1 MRVIIVIPFLSNGG
15 AERMAAK
22 WCYDLVEKGIN
33 ANILVHYRIENE
45 YDIASKIPIEALF
58 DSKQEYNASSKVKT
72 ILKIRSYLKEQ
83 GNHLYIIPFIPHIG
97 LQCTLAN
104 LGLNNYLI
112 ETIRAAPQ
120 FSPQNKIFRV
130 LRNISV
136 YLANGCIFQNKEQMD
151 YFPNKVRNRG
161 IIISNTVPKEFLEK
175 FDKKE
180 YKEIKNIIMV
190 SRLTKQKNH
199 LLMLNALSAL
209 KKRNYSFLLTIVG
222 DGPEFNYIKNM
233 IQELKLEDCVL
244 LYGRSNNVGELLV
257 NSDLYVLTSNFEGM
271 PNSLM
276 EAMSC
281 GLPCISTACPTGPN
295 DLIDDK
301 KNGILIDTNDLDG
314 LIKSIIFCSENKEY
328 FENMGHLARKKIIE
342 INSEN
347 TTDKLIKYLKKLS

>member
-15 AERMAAK
+15 AEKMAAK
-22 WCYDLVEKGIN
+22 WCYDLVERGIN

-45 YDIASKIPIEALF
+45 YDIASKIPVKALF
-58 DSKQEYNASSKVKT
+58 DSKQDYNAFSKVKI

-120 FSPQNKIFRV
+120 FSPPNKVFRV

-136 YLANGCIFQNKEQMD
+136 YLADGCIFQNKEQMN
-151 YFPNKVRNRG
+151 YFPPKVRNKG
-161 IIISNTVPKEFLEK
+161 IIIFNTVPKEFLEK
-175 FDKKE
+175 HEKKE
-180 YKEIKNIIMV
+180 YKEIKNIIMI

-199 LLMLNALSAL
+199 SFMLHALYAL
-209 KKRNYSFLLTIVG
+209 KESNHSFILNIVG
-222 DGPEFNYIKNM
+222 DGPEFNNIKSI
-233 IQELKLEDCVL
+233 IQALHLEDCVF
-244 LYGRSNNVGELLV
+244 LYGRSNNVGGLLTDA
-257 NSDLYVLTSNFEGM
+257 DLYVLTSNFEGM

-281 GLPCISTACPTGPN
+281 GLPCISTECPTGPS
-295 DLIDDK
+295 DLIDSGMD
-301 KNGILIDTNDLDG
+301 GILIDNNDMKG
-314 LIKSIIFCSENKEY
+314 LIQAILSCFNNKKFSEKI
-328 FENMGHLARKKIIE
+328 GRSARKKIIQ

-347 TTDKLIKYLKKLS
+347 TIDKLIDYLQRL